1 MKSCVTGVSAL
12 STVANSIV
20 NLFHWNAS
28 DLTFMMSP
36 NATLGPGVS
45 TSNDSVPVTA
55 IAMKLLDIRLKPST
69 AILESVM
76 GEFTGGMNNSTS
88 NVNASSQQQQQQQY
102 QEIAV
107 LRAGGTIELWRVEDG
122 QIKLIRRLE
131 TRSVLR
137 SMAVLRLTGEK
148 RDVLAVGADGGAIS
162 ILDFFDGRA
171 QIVHCLTFGKSGTSN
186 N

>member
-1 MKSCVTGVSAL
+1 
-12 STVANSIV
+12 
-20 NLFHWNAS
+20 
-28 DLTFMMSP
+28 MMSP
-36 NATLGPGVS
+36 NAAHGPGTS

-76 GEFTGGMNNSTS
+76 GEFTGGMNHSTT
-88 NVNASSQQQQQQQY
+88 NANASSQQQQY
-102 QEIAV
+102 QEMVI

-122 QIKLIRRLE
+122 QMKLIRRLE

-162 ILDFFDGRA
+162 ILDFLDGRA
-171 QIVHCLTFGKSGTSN
+171 QIIHCLTFGKSGTSHISLAN
-186 N
+186 LLMSPSHCSSLMSSSIS